1 MRTSIAALL
10 VATVFSAVAAASV
23 EAGPTQVNVRIEG
36 KAKTLFEG
44 PVSTD
49 VHKVRASSDSQ
60 WRRCNGINV
69 NDPLNTEP
77 GVVPT
82 SASADAMRI
91 IGETFDGL
99 WYNQY
104 EDYFLKRW
112 GPDAQ
117 DPAKNEYWGLLVNNV
132 FTSVGGCQYPL
143 DEGDEVLWIYDAFD
157 GRTRLGLYPATYAG
171 NATPLTATAELGQ
184 PFEVEVDGWNTASE
198 SVPPASPQRTG
209 YMPFQGAE
217 VAPVETGEKGFERVE
232 TENPATVVTD
242 AGGVASITFATAGWH
257 RIKATVV
264 DSGSEETVIRSNRL
278 DVCVPQPPASGCG
291 TPPTEDQMRTPS
303 PPVAGEQED
312 GEDPKEEQPPGGA
325 QGTSGKTLSTSG
337 STEPGRARLSLLR
350 ITRSRI
356 ARGLVGVSWTVL
368 DPGPGIEEWTIS
380 SKTLGDEGAGW
391 VNRASGSK
399 RTGATLRLPRN
410 GAYRLQLIVIDA
422 LGRRSRI
429 PVGKVRV
436 PR

>member
-10 VATVFSAVAAASV
+10 LAAIFSAIAVPAAQA
-23 EAGPTQVNVRIEG
+23 APTQVNVRIEG
-36 KAKTLFEG
+36 KEGTLFEG
-44 PVSTD
+44 PVLTD
-49 VHKVRASSDSQ
+49 VHKVKASSDTQ

-69 NDPLNTEP
+69 NDPLNAEP

-112 GPDAQ
+112 GSDTQ
-117 DPAKNEYWGLLVNNV
+117 DPAKSEYWGVLVNNV
-132 FTSVGGCQYPL
+132 FTSVGGCQYQL

-171 NATPLTATAELGQ
+171 NATPLTTTAELGQ
-184 PFEVEVDGWNTASE
+184 PFEVEVDGWGTSSE
-198 SVPPASPQRTG
+198 SAPPPSPQRTG
-209 YMPFQGAE
+209 YTPFQGAE

-232 TENPATVVTD
+232 TENPATVITG
-242 AGGVASITFATAGWH
+242 ANGKASITFATAGWH

-264 DSGSEETVIRSNRL
+264 DAGGEETVVRSNRL

-291 TPPTEDQMRTPS
+291 PPPAEDQVRTPP
-303 PPVAGEQED
+303 PPVAGKQE
-312 GEDPKEEQPPGGA
+312 GEEDPKEQTPGGG
-325 QGTSGKTLSTSG
+325 QGTPGQTPTSG
-337 STEPGRARLSLLR
+337 STEPGRVQLR
-350 ITRSRI
+350 SPRMTRGQIT
-356 ARGLVGVSWTVL
+356 RGLVGVSWTVL
-368 DPGPGIEEWTIS
+368 DPGPGIKEWTIS
-380 SKTLGDEGAGW
+380 SKTLGDKSASW

-399 RTGATLRLPRN
+399 RTAATLRLPRN
-410 GAYRLQLIVIDA
+410 HAYRLQLIVIDV
-422 LGRRSRI
+422 LGRKSKI
-429 PVGKVRV
+429 PVGKIQV